1 MCDTSLDSLIVCEDD
16 PIWCA
21 IFNVFDLGGY
31 VAVSERKARNAIIEQ
46 EPLVIKCAEC
56 SLFRLEE
63 HRIEQDFRFPYQ
75 RFRFWYHEIND

>member
-1 MCDTSLDSLIVCEDD
+1 MCDTSLDSLVMCEDD
-16 PIWCA
+16 PIWCV
-21 IFNVFDLGGY
+21 IYDVFNLGADIV
-31 VAVSERKARNAIIEQ
+31 VAERKACYTVIEQ

-56 SLFRLEE
+56 SLLRLDE